1 MKFKRLLVPFVA
13 AFMMASMM
21 PAVVSADEVAQSNE
35 VTIVEVDAKDTNS
48 PSNSPSNSPA
58 VDSGKVGSLNWTLD
72 GTGNLLITGKGSMGN
87 FKSAPWR
94 KYASKIK
101 SVRIEAGATSIANY
115 AFVQTTNLT
124 SINIP
129 SSVKTIGK
137 SAFYKS
143 GLKKVTGGA
152 GLTSIG
158 ASAFSGCSSL
168 SSVSISSKK
177 LSKIGAYAFKG
188 TKVKTLKITKTTKL
202 TKKGVKKSLK
212 GSKVTKVDVKN
223 SKKITYGVYFVKS
236 NSGRKVKVY

>member
-35 VTIVEVDAKDTNS
+35 VAIVEVAAKDSTPSKQNS
-48 PSNSPSNSPA
+48 S
-58 VDSGKVGSLNWTLD
+58 SGVIQSGTVGKLSFVLD
-72 GTGNLLITGKGSMGN
+72 GNGNLVITGKGAMPS

-94 KYASKIK
+94 ANASKIK
-101 SVRIEAGATSIANY
+101 AVKIGSGVTSISAY

-137 SAFYKS
+137 SAFFKS

-158 ASAFSGCSSL
+158 ASAFSGCSNL
-168 SSVSISSKK
+168 SSASFSSKK

-236 NSGRKVKVY
+236 NSGKKVTVK